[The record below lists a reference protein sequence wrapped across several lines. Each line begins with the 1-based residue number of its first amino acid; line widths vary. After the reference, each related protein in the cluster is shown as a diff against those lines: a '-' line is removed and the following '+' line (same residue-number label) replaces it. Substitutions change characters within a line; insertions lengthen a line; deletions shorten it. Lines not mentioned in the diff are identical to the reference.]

1 MSEPAKGGGGG
12 TGDRPAGG
20 RRATVRMTRPASGSE
35 PQPIVKWLLA
45 GQIPE
50 DALFPYPEVS
60 AEERETVAAF
70 LDALRAFARD
80 RVDTARIERE
90 RSIDPG
96 VIRGLA
102 ELGAFGMTIP
112 EAYGGYGFSSSAYCR
127 VTEEIG
133 TIDASLGI
141 LIGGHQSI
149 GLKALLL
156 HGTDEQKKRW
166 LPGLASGEMIAA
178 FALTEPE
185 AGSDAA
191 SIKST
196 AVLDEGAGVFVLN
209 GTKHW
214 ISNGGFAEFF
224 TVFARDTAL
233 GAVDAHKGITCFAVT
248 KDLGGVVPGPEEKK
262 LGLKGSSTV
271 PIQLENVR
279 VPLDRVIGERG
290 QGFRIAVEVLNT
302 GRTSLGAGCI
312 GGSRRMMREAML
324 HATQR
329 RQFQTR
335 IADFEMIRAKF
346 ARMVVSTYAL
356 ESMVYMTAGLI
367 DRGLEDYALEG
378 ACCKIF
384 GTEAV
389 WRNINDALQI
399 AGGNGFM
406 EEYPF
411 ERALRD
417 SRINMIFEG
426 TNEILRVLVA
436 LSGMRDVG
444 EDLKEV
450 GRALRAPLSSLG
462 ILSEYA
468 ARKIRGVV
476 PARLTKV
483 APPLA
488 AEAEIVA
495 RYARATG
502 GAVET
507 LLKKYGKGVI
517 EKEYHQE
524 RLANVAID
532 LYASLCTLS
541 RATAAYAKLGAEKA
555 DSQIRV
561 ARAFVQGAK
570 YRMVAQL
577 KEMDKNRDAEQTAI
591 SEMAYSGLQYP
602 FPLWE

>member
-1 MSEPAKGGGGG
+1 MSERPVAASPGEARLVPVVKSLFGG
-12 TGDRPAGG
+12 
-20 RRATVRMTRPASGSE
+20 V
-35 PQPIVKWLLA
+35 
-45 GQIPE
+45 IPE
-50 DALFPYPEVS
+50 ETVFPYPEIDAS
-60 AEERETVAAF
+60 ERETVAAF
-70 LDALRAFARD
+70 LDSFRGFARD
-80 RVDTARIERE
+80 RIDSASIERE
-90 RSIDPG
+90 RRIPTE

-133 TIDASLGI
+133 RTDASLGI
-141 LIGGHQSI
+141 LVGGHQSI
-149 GLKALLL
+149 GLKGLLL
-156 HGTDEQKKRW
+156 YGTEEQKRKW
-166 LPGLASGEMIAA
+166 LPKLAAGDMIAA

-191 SIKST
+191 SIRTT
-196 AVLDEGAGVFVLN
+196 AVYEAATDSFVLN

-224 TVFARDTAL
+224 TVFAKDVKLEAADEHRRITAF
-233 GAVDAHKGITCFAVT
+233 VVT
-248 KDLGGVVPGPEEKK
+248 KDLGGVTPGKEERK

-271 PIQLENVR
+271 PIELENVR
-279 VPLDRVIGERG
+279 VPAFNVIGERG
-290 QGFRIAVEVLNT
+290 HGFKIAVEILNT

-312 GGSRRMMREAML
+312 GGSKIMLREAAR

-329 RQFQTR
+329 KQFQTR

-356 ESMVYMTAGLI
+356 ESMVYLTAGLI
-367 DRGLEDYALEG
+367 DRGLEDYSLEG
-378 ACCKIF
+378 ACCKIY
-384 GTEAV
+384 GTETV

-406 EEYPF
+406 EEYPY
-411 ERALRD
+411 EKALRD

-450 GRALRAPLSSLG
+450 GRALRAPLSSVG

-468 ARKIRGVV
+468 AKKFRGAVA
-476 PARLTKV
+476 PGRLTRI
-483 APPLA
+483 APELA
-488 AEAEIVA
+488 AQGEIVA
-495 RYARATG
+495 RYARSAN

-507 LLKKYGKGVI
+507 LLRKYGKDVI
-517 EKEYHQE
+517 GKEYHQE

-532 LYASLCTLS
+532 LYGSLAVLS
-541 RATAAYAKLGAEKA
+541 RATAAIRARGSDAAA
-555 DSQIRV
+555 DEVRV
-561 ARAFVQGAK
+561 AKAFVEGAK
-570 YRMVAQL
+570 YRMVGHL

-591 SEMAYSGLQYP
+591 SETAYSSLGYA
-602 FPLWE
+602 FPYWE

>member
-1 MSEPAKGGGGG
+1 MSERSTTAAPVDARLVPVVKSLF
-12 TGDRPAGG
+12 AG
-20 RRATVRMTRPASGSE
+20 V
-35 PQPIVKWLLA
+35 
-45 GQIPE
+45 IPE
-50 DALFPYPEVS
+50 DTVFPYPEVD
-60 AEERETVAAF
+60 AAERETVSAF
-70 LDALRAFARD
+70 LDSFRAFARD
-80 RVDTARIERE
+80 HVDSASIERE
-90 RSIDPG
+90 HRVPPE

-102 ELGAFGMTIP
+102 DLGAFGMTIP

-133 TIDASLGI
+133 RTDASLGI

-149 GLKALLL
+149 GLKGLLL
-156 HGTDEQKKRW
+156 YGTEEQKRKW
-166 LPGLASGEMIAA
+166 LPKLATGEMIAA

-191 SIKST
+191 SIRTT
-196 AVLDEGAGVFVLN
+196 AVYDAATDSFVLN

-224 TVFARDTAL
+224 TVFAKDVKLEAKDEHRRITAF
-233 GAVDAHKGITCFAVT
+233 VVT
-248 KDLGGVVPGPEEKK
+248 KDLGGVTPGKEERK

-271 PIQLENVR
+271 PIELENVR
-279 VPLDRVIGERG
+279 VPAFNVIGERG
-290 QGFRIAVEVLNT
+290 HGFKIAVEILNT

-312 GGSRRMMREAML
+312 GGSKIMLREAAS

-329 RQFQTR
+329 KQFQTR

-356 ESMVYMTAGLI
+356 ESMVYLTAGLI
-367 DRGLEDYALEG
+367 DRGLDDYSLEG
-378 ACCKIF
+378 ACCKIY
-384 GTEAV
+384 GTETV

-406 EEYPF
+406 EEYPY
-411 ERALRD
+411 EKALRD

-450 GRALRAPLSSLG
+450 GRALKAPLSSLG

-468 ARKIRGVV
+468 ARKFRG
-476 PARLTKV
+476 AV
-483 APPLA
+483 APGRLSRLA
-488 AEAEIVA
+488 PELAPQGEIVA
-495 RYARATG
+495 RYARAAN

-507 LLKKYGKGVI
+507 LLRKYGKDVI
-517 EKEYHQE
+517 AKEYHQE
-524 RLANVAID
+524 RLANIAID
-532 LYASLCTLS
+532 LYGSLAVLS
-541 RATAAYAKLGAEKA
+541 RATSAIGARGAEAAA
-555 DSQIRV
+555 DEVRV
-561 ARAFVQGAK
+561 AKAFVEGAK
-570 YRMVAQL
+570 YRMVGHL

-591 SEMAYSGLQYP
+591 SETAYSSVGYA
-602 FPLWE
+602 FSYWE

>member
-1 MSEPAKGGGGG
+1 MTDDRSSASATAAPAA
-12 TGDRPAGG
+12 PAES
-20 RRATVRMTRPASGSE
+20 RLVPV
-35 PQPIVKWLLA
+35 VKSLFA
-45 GQIPE
+45 GEIPE
-50 DALFPYPEVS
+50 DTVFPYPEIDAS
-60 AEERETVAAF
+60 EKETVSAF
-70 LDALRAFARD
+70 LDSFRSFARD
-80 RVDTARIERE
+80 RVDSARIERDHAIGPE
-90 RSIDPG
+90 

-102 ELGAFGMTIP
+102 ELGAFGMSIP
-112 EAYGGYGFSSSAYCR
+112 EAYGGYGFSASAYCR

-133 TIDASLGI
+133 KTDASLGI

-149 GLKALLL
+149 GLKGLLL
-156 HGTDEQKKRW
+156 YGTEEQKKRW
-166 LPGLASGEMIAA
+166 LPRLASGEMIAA

-191 SIKST
+191 SIKTT
-196 AVLDEGAGVFVLN
+196 AVYDETTDTFVLN

-224 TVFARDTAL
+224 TVFAKDVRLPAEDEHRKITA
-233 GAVDAHKGITCFAVT
+233 FAVT
-248 KDLGGVVPGPEEKK
+248 KDLGGVLPGKEERK

-271 PIQLENVR
+271 PIELENVR
-279 VPLDRVIGERG
+279 VPAFNVLGERG
-290 QGFRIAVEVLNT
+290 QGFKIAVEILNT

-312 GGSRRMMREAML
+312 GGSKVMLREAAR

-329 RQFQTR
+329 QQFQTR

-356 ESMVYMTAGLI
+356 ESMVYLTAGLI
-367 DRGLEDYALEG
+367 DRGLEDYSLEG

-406 EEYPF
+406 EEYPY
-411 ERALRD
+411 EKALRD

-450 GRALRAPLSSLG
+450 GRALKAPLSSLG

-468 ARKIRGVV
+468 AKKFKGAVA
-476 PARLTKV
+476 PSRLTRI
-483 APPLA
+483 APELA
-488 AEAEIVA
+488 REGELVA
-495 RYARATG
+495 RYARAAN

-507 LLKKYGKGVI
+507 LLRKYGKGVI
-517 EKEYHQE
+517 GKEYHQE

-532 LYASLCTLS
+532 LYASLAVLS
-541 RATAAYAKLGAEKA
+541 RATAAIQTRGAGKA
-555 DSQIRV
+555 ADEVRV
-561 ARAFVQGAK
+561 ARSFVEGAK
-570 YRMVAQL
+570 YRMVGHL

-591 SEMAYSGLQYP
+591 SETAYASLGYA
-602 FPLWE
+602 FSLWE